1 MLYVIF
7 RNYKWKTM
15 DDFLKWF
22 STIIGGGTLMGLV
35 FVLFDD
41 ENYYTDPVL
50 VRALA
55 GFFIVVILFSLG
67 KIWKLF

>member
-1 MLYVIF
+1 
-7 RNYKWKTM
+7 M

>member
-1 MLYVIF
+1 
-7 RNYKWKTM
+7 M
-15 DDFLKWF
+15 DNFLKWF
-22 STIIGGGTLMGLV
+22 STIIGVGTLMGPV
-35 FVLFDD
+35 FVLFD
-41 ENYYTDPVL
+41 ERNYYDDPVL